1 MPEGIGVACDPPGRG
16 EPQQE
21 PCDEQQPETT
31 RRGSP
36 RRWLR
41 RVSVHVSGVRERA
54 DCYRV
59 AAVVRKPNAV
69 ARVEFDCCPC

>member
-54 DCYRV
+54 DCY
-59 AAVVRKPNAV
+59 
-69 ARVEFDCCPC
+69 